1 MNPATGETLSVYNY
15 MGAAKV
21 EESLKQAW
29 DSYQKLQ
36 KLNFQQRAGLL
47 MAATAN
53 IQANR
58 ESLARL
64 ITLEMGKPIKDSLA
78 EIDKSI
84 FTLTHLAGSASSQI
98 GLRRVQ
104 EVDLSCTIR
113 QRPLGPILA
122 IMPWNFPVW
131 QLVRVLGPAVLNGCP
146 VLLKHSDGVAG
157 VAELLTGF
165 FSQPEP
171 LLLNLRLAIPQIE
184 AVIADSRI
192 KAVTLTGSL
201 QAGSAVGALAGRYL
215 KKSVLELGGSD
226 PYLVFEDA
234 DLEKAAILCAK
245 SRLINNGQSCIS
257 AKRFY
262 IHQAVFEDF
271 IELFQRELQSKKIGS
286 PLNSDTELGPL
297 ASAKQLLLIND
308 QVEGA
313 KQEGLVEIFRRSHQ
327 QNAGSYSDLVVLK
340 GRGQEKA
347 FVEEEF
353 FGPVAL
359 LASFNQEAEAIRLA
373 NQSIYGLGA
382 AVFCAESHRAKRI
395 GQELE
400 VGLVA
405 WNDFVRSDVRFPFG
419 GFKFSGYGR
428 ELGVEG
434 FQEFLGTQTF
444 LWDWGR

>member
-1 MNPATGETLSVYNY
+1 
-15 MGAAKV
+15 MGAASV
-21 EESLKQAW
+21 EDSLRQAW

-36 KLNFQQRAGLL
+36 KLNLQQRADLL
-47 MAATAN
+47 TAAVVKL
-53 IQANR
+53 QANR

-84 FTLTHLAGSASSQI
+84 FTLTYLTRSTHFRLGNQS
-98 GLRRVQ
+98 VQ
-104 EVDLSCTIR
+104 EADLKCTVR
-113 QRPLGPILA
+113 HRPLGPILA
-122 IMPWNFPVW
+122 IMPWNFPLW

-157 VAELLTGF
+157 SAELITSF
-165 FSQPEP
+165 FSDAGS
-171 LLLNLRLAIPQIE
+171 LLFNLRLALPQIE
-184 AVIADSRI
+184 TVIADARI
-192 KAVTLTGSL
+192 KAVTLTGSV

-234 DLEKAAILCAK
+234 DIEKAASLCAQ
-245 SRLINNGQSCIS
+245 SRLINNGQSCIA

-271 IELFQRELQSKKIGS
+271 MESFQRELQAKKIGL
-286 PLNSDTELGPL
+286 PLSSETDLGPL
-297 ASAKQLLLIND
+297 ANAKQLLLLND
-308 QVEGA
+308 QMEAA
-313 KQEGLVEIFRRSHQ
+313 KQEGLQEIFRRNHQ
-327 QNAGSYSDLVVLK
+327 QNGGSYSDLVVLK

-347 FVEEEF
+347 FLEEEF

-359 LASFNQEAEAIRLA
+359 VANFNQEAEAIRMA

-382 AVFCAESHRAKRI
+382 AVFCADSNRARRV

-428 ELGVEG
+428 ELGIAG

-444 LWDWGR
+444 LWDFDVNTF